1 MTSKKTLVTWINFS
15 SKSWDR
21 DNLIEKKIKKNN
33 EVHFL
38 KRTIV
43 NDVIGKEN
51 NVKNR
56 INFSNSWLDPTGWP
70 VSQVTLGLDRLEFQK

>member
-1 MTSKKTLVTWINFS
+1 MTSKKTRATWINFS

-21 DNLIEKKIKKNN
+21 DNLIEKKIKENN

-38 KRTIV
+38 KRTIS

-51 NVKNR
+51 DIKNR